1 MTADRYPGDMKGLQD
16 RLLSRFKSGL
26 SVDIQPPDYE
36 TRIAI
41 IMEKAEK
48 NGVNL
53 SYDIIELIGTH
64 IKNSVRDLESTIIDF

>member
-41 IMEKAEK
+41 IMEKQK
-48 NGVNL
+48 MV
-53 SYDIIELIGTH
+53 SIYHMI
-64 IKNSVRDLESTIIDF
+64 